1 MVTVGTT
8 VGATVPATLEHT
20 LCNALVDMGATRSC
34 LSEEYY
40 QQLLLPGLKPVHK
53 LQVRTASGS
62 SLCPTGTV
70 TCDFKLGKQPFSFK
84 FNVCRGLSRPCI
96 LGLDFLR
103 KYKIGIGWSPTGKF
117 QLDLHQQVLVES
129 VKVYMS
135 GPTLQ
140 TRQCITIPSRSLM
153 VLNAKA
159 TIDRHMEGGL
169 HKVVPNFLLSDE
181 YPELV
186 LIPTVHNVEI
196 TKLECIPYV
205 LLNLSEEAIFLRKGE
220 ILGHLEKEDITIEE
234 ITTETMLQC
243 KDMKS
248 EKLDCGDTVEEAFIA
263 SPVSGD
269 TCKKVK
275 LQDVKALS
283 HCKMTEKVTA
293 EAVSQCKDMESEKLN
308 CGNESQK
315 TFIASPAGIDT
326 CQKVK
331 LQKAEVLSID
341 KNEYKETMLQS
352 EGMENEKPRCDISS
366 EKKFITS
373 PADVDTHRKVKL
385 QDAEVLNKYKIDFKK
400 LCEEYDDIF
409 SKDSSDI
416 GKTPLITMEIETG
429 DSPPV
434 CQRPYNLPL
443 KHVDWVQQELN
454 TLEKAGVITRS
465 VSPWASPIVIV
476 PKRTAPGDPPKKR
489 LCVDYR
495 VINSL
500 LPKVNKAHSKAKGV
514 LTLVPLPKIDE
525 IYARLKGSKVYSGF
539 DARSGYHHMELSA
552 KARPKSAFVT
562 PTDKYEFTRC
572 PFGLTQAPA
581 YFQRLINKVLADL
594 DFAFGYLDDILIY
607 SPDVPTHLVHMRQL
621 FQRLREA
628 DLKLNREKCNFF
640 KSHIQYLGHLISGEG
655 IKPLPE
661 KLESIKEMP
670 PPTTPKEVKQ
680 FLGLIGYYR
689 KFVPRFADVARPL
702 TNLTRLDQPFEWSD
716 KCQASFELL
725 KEALIKEPILR
736 FPDPNKPYTLYTD
749 ASKYAWSCV
758 LTQQYTHDMDNK
770 QTVVN
775 HPITYVS
782 GLFKGSQL
790 NWVALT
796 KEAYAI
802 YMSIKKLTYYLEDAE
817 ITLRSDHLPL
827 KRFLQRNTLNTK
839 VNNWA
844 VEISPFKITFE
855 YIKGIKNTLADT
867 MSRLVALDPDNQLVD
882 EPEGFEYGYYAFD
895 NIDPIKT
902 QVEVNEMTNKKVVT
916 TSVDSPG
923 EDITLLIE
931 DNKLIELQ
939 KEDKFCK
946 NILNMLA
953 NNKLQNKNPYYVENE
968 VLKRFIDDNKQR
980 FEVIVLPQTLT
991 EPALQLAH
999 EGLGHNGIPRTYAL
1013 Y

>member
-8 VGATVPATLEHT
+8 IGATVPATLEHT
-20 LCNALVDMGATRSC
+20 LCNALVDTGATRSC

-70 TCDFKLGKQPFSFK
+70 ACDFKLGKQPFSFE
-84 FNVCRGLSRPCI
+84 FIVCRGLSQPCI

-205 LLNLSEEAIFLRKGE
+205 LLNLSEETIFLRKGE

-248 EKLDCGDTVEEAFIA
+248 EKLDCGDTVEKAFIA

-269 TCKKVK
+269 TCEKVK
-275 LQDVKALS
+275 LQDVEALS
-283 HCKMTEKVTA
+283 HCKMIEKDTT

-308 CGNESQK
+308 CGDKSQK
-315 TFIASPAGIDT
+315 TFIASPAKIDA
-326 CQKVK
+326 CQKAK

-352 EGMENEKPRCDISS
+352 EGMQNEKPHCDISS

-373 PADVDTHRKVKL
+373 PADIDTHRKVKL
-385 QDAEVLNKYKIDFKK
+385 QDAEVLDKYKIDFEK
-400 LCEEYDDIF
+400 LCEEYDDIL

-443 KHVDWVQQELN
+443 KHIDWVQKELN

-489 LCVDYR
+489 LCVDYS

-572 PFGLTQAPA
+572 PFGLMQAPA

-702 TNLTRLDQPFEWSD
+702 TNLTRLDQPFEWPD

-770 QTVVN
+770 QIVVN

-790 NWVALT
+790 NWAALT

-844 VEISPFKITFE
+844 IEISPFKITFE
-855 YIKGIKNTLADT
+855 YIKGIKNTLVDT

-882 EPEGFEYGYYAFD
+882 EPEGFEYGYYSFD
-895 NIDPIKT
+895 KIDPIKT
-902 QVEVNEMTNKKVVT
+902 QVEVNEMTNKTVVT

-923 EDITLLIE
+923 EDITLPIE

-953 NNKLQNKNPYYVENE
+953 SDKLQNKNPYYVENE
-968 VLKRFIDDNKQR
+968 VLKTI
-980 FEVIVLPQTLT
+980 
-991 EPALQLAH
+991 
-999 EGLGHNGIPRTYAL
+999 Y
-1013 Y
+1013 